1 MAELLEIVEKMPDN
15 LLVQVKTNHGEVF
28 DTFKE
33 LLRRAQLRTRHGGVF
48 NTFKEQPR
56 RAQFRTSHGGVFD
69 TFKSS

>member
-1 MAELLEIVEKMPDN
+1 VEFRWKSWQYMAELLEIVEKMPDN

-56 RAQFRTSHGGVFD
+56 RAQMAAT
-69 TFKSS
+69 T